1 MIGNLGISVYPDLS
15 TVDEIKNYF
24 KLASKYGAT
33 RVFSSMF
40 SVKGTNDEIL
50 NYFERLIYDAHEENL
65 KVSLDVNPM
74 FFEKIGA
81 KFNDLSIFNKIN
93 VDILRMDLDF
103 GVEKN
108 IELVNNPHNI
118 EIEFNT
124 CVKIANELIENGV
137 DGSKF
142 LMCHNFYPQRYTGLK
157 WNKFLSTNEQ
167 LKNVSS
173 DIRIGAFISSNSK
186 DTHGVWNSV
195 CGLPTVEKMRTYDID
210 LQYRLLKA
218 TGTIDDILIGNAYAS
233 EKEFYSLYEVING
246 ESLDSNVQKDKTFK
260 LLSDHGFVDLSKPIK
275 KIKIEVDDGAT
286 CTEKEILFKFFPHVD
301 LGDSSEWIWRDRMP
315 RFLYS
320 NESEQ
325 IVPRI
330 TNEKMF
336 DVGSVVIVNDN
347 YKHYAG
353 EVQIVKIPIV
363 NDGTRNLVG
372 RLCENEFDMIEL
384 INDRDIVMFIEKE

>member
-1 MIGNLGISVYPDLS
+1 MDCNLGISVYPDLS
-15 TVDEIKNYF
+15 TIDEIKNYF
-24 KLASKYGAT
+24 KLASKYGVT

-50 NYFERLIYDAHEENL
+50 NYFEKLIYDAHEKNL

-103 GVEKN
+103 GIEKN
-108 IELVNNPHNI
+108 IELINNPYDI

-124 CVKIANELIENGV
+124 SVKIAKELIDSGV
-137 DGSKF
+137 GGKNF

-157 WNKFLSTNEQ
+157 WKKFLDMNEQ
-167 LKNVSS
+167 LKSVSS
-173 DIRIGAFISSNSK
+173 DIRIGAFISSNSEN
-186 DTHGVWNSV
+186 THGVWDSI

-210 LQYRLLKA
+210 LQFRLLKA
-218 TGTIDDILIGNAYAS
+218 TGKIDDILIGNAYAS
-233 EKEFYSLYEVING
+233 EKEFNSLYEIIKSDEVDLN
-246 ESLDSNVQKDKTFK
+246 LKDDKTFK
-260 LLSDHGFVDLSKPIK
+260 LLRDHGFVDLSKPIK
-275 KIKIEVDDGAT
+275 KIKIELDDNIT
-286 CTEKEILFKFFPHVD
+286 QTEKEILFKFFPHVD

-315 RFLYS
+315 RFVYS
-320 NESEQ
+320 NENKQ

-330 TNEKMF
+330 SNEKIF
-336 DVGSVVIVNDN
+336 DIGSVVIVNDN

-372 RLCENEFDMIEL
+372 RLCENEFDIIEL